1 MKDYASI
8 VKKIKIMVHL
18 KSRLQFFMVLLFVVM
33 VFGTV
38 GFMIV
43 EGLSFADAFYFSI
56 VTVATVGYGD
66 ISPGTT
72 AGRML
77 AILLIL
83 TGVGT
88 FLGVVA
94 NTTEIFL
101 SKRDKEIRMEKLNM
115 VIGIFFT
122 EIGSK
127 LLIYFTGYDT
137 KIGEITKDL
146 MVTEDWSNR
155 SFSMAE
161 KNIKDYSPVLALQK
175 AHLEKLHSFL
185 MEKSNIFLRM
195 LENQNL
201 IEHES
206 FTELLMALL
215 HLKEELHHREFFNN
229 LPDSDYEHLAIDINR
244 VYLPLIRQWLD
255 YMKHLKDNYPY
266 LFSLAMRTNP
276 FNKERTPVVE

>member
-1 MKDYASI
+1 
-8 VKKIKIMVHL
+8 MVHL
-18 KSRLQFFMVLLFVVM
+18 KSRLQVFMVLLFVVM

-137 KIGEITKDL
+137 KIDEITKDL
-146 MVTEDWSNR
+146 MVTQDWSNGD
-155 SFSMAE
+155 FSLAE
-161 KNIKDYSPVLALQK
+161 KNIKEYAPVLALQK

-244 VYLPLIRQWLD
+244 VYLPLIRQWLV
-255 YMKHLKDNYPY
+255 YMKHLKHNYPY

-276 FNKERTPVVE
+276 FDKERTPVVG